1 VSKAAA
7 KTGVEPAILVA
18 IEQFYPAYER
28 VLTDPLQ
35 YRFLP
40 RGTKILVYLLRPRFM
55 LNWMTKAAVNSAPGL
70 WGGLLCRKRY
80 IDEKL
85 EENVGIFTQIINLG
99 AGLDTRLYRLSGIE
113 NIRAWELDQ
122 PENIAVKRL
131 AVQKALGK
139 PSENVKLVPIDF
151 DTQNLDEILQAAG
164 YSTEQP
170 AFFIWEAVTQ
180 YLSEAGIRATFD
192 FLAKAKS
199 GSLITFTYARKK
211 FLEGEDILNWP
222 AGYKRFVK
230 TGVWLFGMEPDNW
243 PGFLAEYGWK
253 AIEDTDYP
261 TMAEKYIKP
270 TGRVLN
276 ADTQVERMIF
286 ATKI

>member
-1 VSKAAA
+1 MSKAAA

-18 IEQFYPAYER
+18 IEQFYPTNER
-28 VLTDPLQ
+28 VLSDSLQ

-40 RGTKILVYLLRPRFM
+40 RGMKLLVDMLHPKFM
-55 LNWMTKAAVNSAPGL
+55 LDLMAKAAVKSAPGL

-85 EENVGIFTQIINLG
+85 EENVGKFTQIVNLG
-99 AGLDTRLYRLSGIE
+99 AGLDTRLYRLPGIE
-113 NIRAWELDQ
+113 NTQAWELDQ
-122 PENIAVKRL
+122 PENIAVKQQ

-139 PSENVKLVPIDF
+139 PPENVRLVPIDF
-151 DTQNLDEILQAAG
+151 DTQNLDEILQAVG
-164 YSTEQP
+164 YSAEKP

-180 YLSEAGIRATFD
+180 YLTEAGIRSTFD
-192 FLAKAKS
+192 FLTKTKN

-211 FLEGEDILNWP
+211 FLDGEDIFNWP

-230 TGVWLFGMEPDNW
+230 TGIWLFGMEPEDW

-253 AIEDTDYP
+253 IVEDTDYP

-276 ADTQVERMIF
+276 ANTHVERMIF
-286 ATKI
+286 AVKY